1 MQPLQKLALLLLLS
15 CSTSI
20 VSAQTY
26 LNLDFETMSGNQIRR
41 WTTLNNAAVYTLDSV
56 EKVGGN
62 YSYKISK
69 TNPNEKRDAFF
80 VNILPSELVKGK
92 NIILKGQIKTE
103 IKEKAEAGLF
113 LVAYDKTGKPIQHD
127 DMTGKRINHTSSWQ
141 EVSISAKID
150 SNASIISIGGACYG
164 GASTAWFDNFE
175 LFIDGKKYTTPV
187 PRTAALSK
195 NELAVLKKYCYPLKS
210 FDPNFDNNAD
220 LAILKKLTKGAN
232 IVSLGES
239 THGSSEIFKL
249 KHRII
254 KYLAQQEKFNV
265 LAFEANMPESAEVNK
280 AILKKQFDQINLIE
294 KLHLWPWHTTEVR
307 NLLNWMQDYNQG
319 QPKIEFAGFDMQNY
333 NKAME
338 TIKQAL
344 QSNVDIQKDLYEF
357 EYFLSN
363 IAYQYVY
370 EKGKVSLTDE
380 QIHRIAELNTS
391 LKTMIQKSNSN
402 ATDKDWLIQ
411 NLRIIEQYLDQK
423 IGVGN
428 REEKRD
434 RQMAENMLWLSAHRP
449 DSRIIAWAHNGHI
462 SKSHINLDKSFLDSP
477 RGMGSYLAD
486 SISDKSISVG
496 FTFYDGSYTA
506 GGPQDL
512 STYAAETAFPGT
524 YEYFFNQVNEP
535 IFILDLKKVKAEKPT
550 ELNWLLSTLPF
561 RTVGAEKR
569 KHEFRDTNIIDA
581 FDYLI
586 FIKTST
592 NSHLLD

>member
-1 MQPLQKLALLLLLS
+1 MQPLQKLTLLLLLS
-15 CSTSI
+15 CCTPI

-41 WTTLNNAAVYTLDSV
+41 WTIRNNAAVYTIDSV
-56 EKVGGN
+56 EKVSGN

-69 TNPNEKRDAFF
+69 INPNEKRDAFF
-80 VNILPSELVKGK
+80 VNILPPELVKGK
-92 NIILKGQIKTE
+92 NIILKGRIKTE
-103 IKEKAEAGLF
+103 IKKKAEAGLF

-127 DMTGKRINHTSSWQ
+127 EMTGKRIDHTSSWQ
-141 EVSISAKID
+141 EVCISAKID
-150 SNASIISIGGACYG
+150 SNAAIVSIGGACYG
-164 GASTAWFDNFE
+164 GELTAWFDNFE
-175 LFIDGKKYTTPV
+175 LFIDGKKYLSPV

-210 FDPNFDNNAD
+210 FDPNIETYTD
-220 LAILKKLTKGAN
+220 LSILKQLTKDAR
-232 IVSLGES
+232 IISLGES
-239 THGSSEIFKL
+239 SHGSSEIFKM

-254 KYLAQQEKFNV
+254 KYLAQQEKFNI

-294 KLHLWPWHTTEVR
+294 KLHLWPWHTAEVR
-307 NLLNWMQDYNQG
+307 NLLNWVQDYNQG

-333 NKAME
+333 NQAME
-338 TIKQAL
+338 TLKQAL
-344 QSNVDIQKDLYEF
+344 KSNVDIQKDLYEF
-357 EYFLSN
+357 EYFLST

-434 RQMAENMLWLSAHRP
+434 RHMAENMLWLSAHRP
-449 DSRIIAWAHNGHI
+449 DSKIIAWAHNGHV

-477 RGMGSYLAD
+477 RGMGSYIADVIPCKSLA
-486 SISDKSISVG
+486 IG
-496 FTFYDGSYTA
+496 FTFYEGSYTA
-506 GGPQDL
+506 MDPNDIKPFP
-512 STYAAETAFPGT
+512 AETAFLGT
-524 YEYFFNQVNEP
+524 YEHFLNQMDEP
-535 IFILDLKKVKAEKPT
+535 IFILDLKKIKADKPV
-550 ELNWLLSTLPF
+550 ELDWLLSTLPF
-561 RTVGAEKR
+561 RTIGGNKQTV
-569 KHEFRDTNIIDA
+569 EFRDTNIADA